1 VPMYYMREAPSIG
14 ILDSIVYS
22 RQRSNGD
29 LNYPSACQHIVS
41 NRGREEES
49 RQLDSRIE
57 EFGNRTRK
65 DSVEMFEFCVT
76 SYPFLTTHA
85 ISYRTQAMHTQYSC
99 THYTHS
105 GPAHLTVGLRSRRPF
120 LGPDGPSSEVAAL
133 LTSPPPKQ
141 PA

>member
-1 VPMYYMREAPSIG
+1 MYYMREAPSIG

-49 RQLDSRIE
+49 RQLDSSIE

-76 SYPFLTTHA
+76 SYPFLTTPPSLIA
-85 ISYRTQAMHTQYSC
+85 
-99 THYTHS
+99 
-105 GPAHLTVGLRSRRPF
+105 RR
-120 LGPDGPSSEVAAL
+120 
-133 LTSPPPKQ
+133 
-141 PA
+141 